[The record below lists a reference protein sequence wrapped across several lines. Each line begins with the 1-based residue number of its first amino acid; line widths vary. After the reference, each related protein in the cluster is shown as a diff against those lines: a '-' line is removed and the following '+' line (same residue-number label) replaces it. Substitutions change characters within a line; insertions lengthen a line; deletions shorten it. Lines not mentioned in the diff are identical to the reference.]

1 VNTPVKYA
9 TGLEYISER
18 ATGGYGIPGFVIDG
32 NDVMAVY
39 ETTQKAVAE
48 VRAGK
53 GPVFLEF
60 ITYRWRGH
68 FEAPGMPDL
77 RPVEE
82 IEAWKKKCPLLRFE
96 KVLLESDIVTKQILE
111 EINTQVMQQIEDA
124 VSYALSSPLPSPEDA
139 LEDVFSS

>member
-1 VNTPVKYA
+1 MIFGVLNCN
-9 TGLEYISER
+9 
-18 ATGGYGIPGFVIDG
+18 VI
-32 NDVMAVY
+32 AVY
-39 ETTQKAVAE
+39 ETTKKAVAE
-48 VRAGK
+48 VRAGG

-82 IEAWKKKCPLLRFE
+82 IEVWKKKCPLLRFE
-96 KVLLESDIVTKQILE
+96 KMLLESDIVAKQTLE
-111 EINTQVMQQIEDA
+111 DINTQVMQQIEDA
-124 VSYALSSPLPSPEDA
+124 VSYALSSPLPAPEDA